1 MSKRHREIS
10 VQLLSCGSLV
20 SHLHYGLYAREWWHQ
35 PREATN
41 DTIYWIPVRVE
52 MKTQVELNGRKFTL
66 RVVEGINSRPVFCCE
81 SEGVIGNYEN
91 SATQAIS
98 LLYQRIF
105 QVSTKI
111 AGTSA
116 LGLDSQQIIN
126 ELLVDVK
133 FQPYSIKI
141 DKFSLLVYGIGSS
154 NQNCFL
160 GAGEGYVS
168 SFIHKYKNERC
179 IFVQKILGKK
189 CIIEMWRDNV
199 KKNFFEATTPNGVWN
214 KTGIL
219 TNINGTKLFG
229 LEHEVTQS
237 MLQQDRIP
245 TCTPNDWNN
254 QESMK
259 LLFDYYLRRRA
270 MANIEWYSFF
280 RTWLLQKNNIM
291 EIHLELKKIYPT
303 NYKMSDREL
312 QAWHSMLRAAG
323 CTNITP
329 FTSNISPVS

>member
-1 MSKRHREIS
+1 MNKRHREFS

-20 SHLHYGLYAREWWHQ
+20 SHLHYGLYAREWWYQ
-35 PREATN
+35 PHEATK
-41 DTIYWIPVRVE
+41 DTIHWIPIRVE

-66 RVVEGINSRPVFCCE
+66 RVAEGVNSHPVFCCE
-81 SEGVIGNYEN
+81 SEGIIGNYEN

-98 LLYQRIF
+98 LLYQQIF

-111 AGTSA
+111 AGTSV
-116 LGLDSQQIIN
+116 LGLDSQQIID
-126 ELLVDVK
+126 ELLIDVK

-141 DKFSLLVYGIGSS
+141 DKHNLLVYSIGSS
-154 NQNCFL
+154 NKNCFL
-160 GAGEGYVS
+160 KAGNGYIS

-179 IFVQKILGKK
+179 IIVQKILEKT
-189 CIIEMWRDNV
+189 CIVEMWKDDI
-199 KKNFFEATTPNGVWN
+199 KKNSFEATTPNEVWN
-214 KTGIL
+214 KIGIL

-229 LEHEVTQS
+229 LEHEITQS
-237 MLQQDRIP
+237 ILQKNQIP
-245 TCTPNDWNN
+245 TCMPNDWNN
-254 QESMK
+254 QEKMK
-259 LLFDYYLRRRA
+259 LLFDYHLRRRTL
-270 MANIEWYSFF
+270 ANIEWYSLFNNWFF
-280 RTWLLQKNNIM
+280 QKNNIM
-291 EIHLELKKIYPT
+291 EIYIILKKMYPT